1 VLELARCA
9 SVLAHPASDGSD
21 LSHHIEVKQP
31 DLSEGTRPHLPL
43 SAATPL
49 APFAI
54 RDGQIITG
62 QQQHSTRLFSDLLI
76 EALSE

>member
-1 VLELARCA
+1 M
-9 SVLAHPASDGSD
+9 
-21 LSHHIEVKQP
+21 
-31 DLSEGTRPHLPL
+31 TN
-43 SAATPL
+43 AAPL

-62 QQQHSTRLFSDLLI
+62 QQQYSTRLFSDLLI

>member
-1 VLELARCA
+1 MTNTA
-9 SVLAHPASDGSD
+9 
-21 LSHHIEVKQP
+21 
-31 DLSEGTRPHLPL
+31 
-43 SAATPL
+43 PL

-62 QQQHSTRLFSDLLI
+62 QQQYSMRLFSDLLI

>member
-1 VLELARCA
+1 MTTTSVVRRHDHADVVGKNVLYIV
-9 SVLAHPASDGSD
+9 SNPA
-21 LSHHIEVKQP
+21 
-31 DLSEGTRPHLPL
+31 
-43 SAATPL
+43 AAL
-49 APFAI
+49 EPFAI

>member
-1 VLELARCA
+1 MTTTSVVRRHAHANVAGKNVLYIV
-9 SVLAHPASDGSD
+9 SNP
-21 LSHHIEVKQP
+21 
-31 DLSEGTRPHLPL
+31 T
-43 SAATPL
+43 AAL
-49 APFAI
+49 EPFAI

>member
-1 VLELARCA
+1 MSA
-9 SVLAHPASDGSD
+9 SGSHSRMD
-21 LSHHIEVKQP
+21 NVRSKNPNTTFESV
-31 DLSEGTRPHLPL
+31 
-43 SAATPL
+43 APL

-76 EALSE
+76 EALSA

>member
-1 VLELARCA
+1 MAASAVIRRHANADVAGKKVLYIV
-9 SVLAHPASDGSD
+9 SNPA
-21 LSHHIEVKQP
+21 
-31 DLSEGTRPHLPL
+31 
-43 SAATPL
+43 AAL
-49 APFAI
+49 EPFAI